1 MTGASRIVETLII
14 VIALATFVTT
24 HNNRRRTAMTA
35 NGASSMIATL
45 IIVFALAFF
54 VKKVM
59 YDFALS
65 FRSSGMFV
73 DTIVKSKL
81 F

>member
-14 VIALATFVTT
+14 VLALATFVIT
-24 HNNRRRTAMTA
+24 HNNRRAPIRTAKTIS
-35 NGASSMIATL
+35 GASSMIATL

-65 FRSSGMFV
+65 FRS
-73 DTIVKSKL
+73 
-81 F
+81 